1 MRSAL
6 TTSIVAVMA
15 CVTRCASAQSAATT
29 TQIIRTEQR
38 LSTYAYAHEF
48 GSGVYDLS
56 GRTLQVYRLPLAR
69 TLREP
74 SKSQSGIRLTLPV
87 TLGFL
92 DFNPREILGA
102 QLPHH
107 IDSLSFVPGIEW
119 EFRHGDNWRLY
130 PYFEAGGS
138 FANGATLDS
147 TLYGTGVRA
156 EYRRRMGRWKTVWR
170 NDLIYSGVNFRGDLP
185 SDHIVRWRQG
195 VDGLR
200 ATGFE
205 WHGFVLQAG
214 AFAVL
219 DVYPQASRGALL
231 GTQLPVV
238 NLEVGLTFDWAPQ
251 PRLWRIGWPRLGISY
266 REAGVVS
273 GWRLVLGAPF

>member
-1 MRSAL
+1 MPRAL
-6 TTSIVAVMA
+6 TISVVTVLA
-15 CVTRCASAQSAATT
+15 CVAYVASAQTVPGT
-29 TQIIRTEQR
+29 TQIIRTEER
-38 LSTYAYAHEF
+38 LSAYAYAHEF
-48 GSGVYDLS
+48 GSGIYDLS
-56 GRTLQVYRLPLAR
+56 GRTLQVYRLPFAR

-74 SKSQSGIRLTLPV
+74 SKTQSGIRLMLPV

-92 DFNPREILGA
+92 DFNTRDILGA

-119 EFRHGDNWRLY
+119 EFQRGDNWRLY
-130 PYFEAGGS
+130 PYFKVGGS
-138 FANGATLDS
+138 FANGATVDS
-147 TLYGTGVRA
+147 SLYGAGIRA
-156 EYRRRMGRWKTVWR
+156 EYTRRIGRWKTVWR

-185 SDHIVRWRQG
+185 SDHFVRWRQG

-200 ATGFE
+200 ATGLE

-214 AFAVL
+214 AFAVV
-219 DVYPQASRGALL
+219 DVYPDAPRGALI

-238 NLEVGLTFDWAPQ
+238 NLEAGFTFNWAPQ

-266 REAGVVS
+266 REAGKIS